1 VTPRPSE
8 LAGVEP
14 RPTRRRS
21 PTAQLVSPSYDCV
34 LCLAQHAN
42 GGVVRTITDPGVLE
56 EQASAT
62 RARGY
67 ASEDGEYRDGV
78 RAVAAP

>member
-1 VTPRPSE
+1 
-8 LAGVEP
+8 
-14 RPTRRRS
+14 
-21 PTAQLVSPSYDCV
+21 
-34 LCLAQHAN
+34 
-42 GGVVRTITDPGVLE
+42 VVA

-78 RAVAAP
+78 RAVAAPVRDPAGGVIAALVARGDTAGPPIP

>member
-1 VTPRPSE
+1 LIV
-8 LAGVEP
+8 
-14 RPTRRRS
+14 
-21 PTAQLVSPSYDCV
+21 CV
-34 LCLAQHAN
+34 AQHAN
-42 GGVVRTITDPGVLE
+42 GGVVGVHDHRPRLLE

-78 RAVAAP
+78 RAGAAPVRDPVGGVIAALVAHGDTAGPPLP